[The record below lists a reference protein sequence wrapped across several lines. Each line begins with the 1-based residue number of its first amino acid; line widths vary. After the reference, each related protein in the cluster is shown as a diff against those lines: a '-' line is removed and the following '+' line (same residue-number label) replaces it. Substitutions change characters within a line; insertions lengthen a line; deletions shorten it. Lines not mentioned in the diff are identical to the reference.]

1 MLPLVF
7 SSPGS
12 VKRQIA
18 RRVVASRLALGWT
31 RAELAERSGIAID
44 TLKRFEQ
51 TGQVSLERLLKIAVA
66 LDALREFNALFPERD
81 ATSLDELETQ
91 VAARGRVRARG
102 RRQQPT
108 ASTETTAPATTG
120 AGMANVVAKSVT
132 PTVPNREGENAAH

>member
-1 MLPLVF
+1 MLPFAF

-51 TGQVSLERLLKIAVA
+51 TGQISLERLLKIAVA
-66 LDALREFNALFPERD
+66 LDALREFNTLFPERD

-91 VAARGRVRARG
+91 VAARRRVRARG

-108 ASTETTAPATTG
+108 ATTAPATTG
-120 AGMANVVAKSVT
+120 ASMANAVAKPVK
-132 PTVPNREGENAAH
+132 PTVSNREGENAAH